1 MKNIPYVMIRILRG
15 AIAMSFLAAVSCTA
29 YRPIRTG
36 EASPG
41 YDVRVDLTDRGA
53 VNLAPRIGPRAR
65 QLDGTLRQVTDSS
78 LVVSVRRVVR
88 EAGGEDTYGGEEIP
102 LKSEDFE
109 SVEASRTSVPRSIL
123 AAAAVLASVFLA
135 AKGAG
140 NASGGQTGGPPPP
153 GK

>member
-1 MKNIPYVMIRILRG
+1 
-15 AIAMSFLAAVSCTA
+15 MSFLGAVSCTS
-29 YRPIRTG
+29 YRPIRAG
-36 EASPG
+36 EALPG

-65 QLDGTLRQVTDSS
+65 QLDGTISKVTDSS
-78 LVVSVRRVVR
+78 LVLSVRRVVR
-88 EAGGEDTYGGEEIP
+88 EAGGEDSYSGEEIP

-109 SVEASRTSVPRSIL
+109 TVEASRTSVPRSIL
-123 AAAAVLASVFLA
+123 TAGAVIASVFLV